1 MPTTTM
7 TTTAR
12 AIRRLRIITGI
23 DYILGHPARSRNE
36 GGLDANLH
44 RPRQLHR
51 SGDPEH
57 QGRPQAPRRRQEDAE
72 GHGRRAEAVLSDD
85 GRPRHRHGHG
95 GPERRDGRE
104 VHPHAL
110 RGRQRPH
117 DDDEGVHRG
126 GVPEADLDASV
137 TLPEY
142 RVKARNT
149 AESPE
154 NKIHDDAVARQYG
167 FRGGLVP
174 GVTVY
179 AYLTHPLVAAFGA
192 AWLER
197 GTADVRFVEPVL
209 DGEELTVAGTV
220 VGRDAKGVTATLV
233 ASTAAAGECA
243 TLTATLPAGSPVP
256 VNLALYPMA
265 PLPAERPA
273 ATRPHLD
280 GLAALGT
287 PVTTYDDARAG
298 EYLEKVGDALG
309 LYPGCRRPSAA
320 SSHATRSA
328 TQDLSGQRS
337 GVLAAV
343 HDGDAVDDHRHDPD
357 RILVRLIERGP
368 LGDGLR
374 VEHCDVRPVPR
385 PEEAPG
391 DETDGRRR
399 PARHFMD
406 RLGQRQQSQLAHVL
420 PQDPRERAIAA
431 RMRLALAGHPVRRDG
446 IPIRADQDHRR
457 AEQLSDVL
465 LRHRGDEDP
474 GRATVGDQEVTHGI
488 DPIERPAAG
497 DVAEGAALAFRPMGR
512 DGDADRVPRWNPSP
526 APEPVGGDVLPRTGS
541 HVRPAETGEHG
552 VHAALLNPRRQE
564 VAERVAGGRIRI
576 LITVDRH
583 PALPRRLDLGEQ
595 ARGAAPAV
603 RSRKLQVDD
612 LDVNPARFSDRDRL
626 AHGLEHASGLVA
638 DMRRV
643 RGSVPAQDVRQTH
656 HLLGPGEAPRRG
668 EQARRE
674 TERARRQRL
683 LEHPP
688 HH

>member
-1 MPTTTM
+1 M
-7 TTTAR
+7 TTATR
-12 AIRRLRIITGI
+12 AIRRPRVITGI
-23 DYILGHPARSRNE
+23 DYILGHPARPRNE
-36 GGLDANLH
+36 GGPHADLH
-44 RPRQLHR
+44 LPRQLQR

-57 QGRPQAPRRRQEDAE
+57 QGQPQAPRRRQEDAE
-72 GHGRRAEAVLSDD
+72 GHGRRGEAVLSDD

-104 VHPHAL
+104 VHSHAL

-179 AYLTHPLVAAFGA
+179 AYLTLPLVAAFGA

-197 GTADVRFVEPVL
+197 GTAAVRFVEPVL

-256 VNLALYPMA
+256 VNLALDPTA

-309 LYPGCRRPSAA
+309 LYRGARGFVHPGFFLDQGNRALDKNVTLSPWIHVGSVVRHLSGARVGETL
-320 SSHATRSA
+320 ATRGRVRSLFDKKGREFVEL
-328 TQDLSGQRS
+328 DLVIVTG
-337 GVLAAV
+337 
-343 HDGDAVDDHRHDPD
+343 
-357 RILVRLIERGP
+357 ERP
-368 LGDGLR
+368 
-374 VEHCDVRPVPR
+374 RPVAHILHTAVYQLGGPDM
-385 PEEAPG
+385 APQTPQVG
-391 DETDGRRR
+391 A
-399 PARHFMD
+399 PAKPD
-406 RLGQRQQSQLAHVL
+406 APAH
-420 PQDPRERAIAA
+420 PQ
-431 RMRLALAGHPVRRDG
+431 V
-446 IPIRADQDHRR
+446 
-457 AEQLSDVL
+457 
-465 LRHRGDEDP
+465 
-474 GRATVGDQEVTHGI
+474 
-488 DPIERPAAG
+488 
-497 DVAEGAALAFRPMGR
+497 
-512 DGDADRVPRWNPSP
+512 
-526 APEPVGGDVLPRTGS
+526 
-541 HVRPAETGEHG
+541 
-552 VHAALLNPRRQE
+552 
-564 VAERVAGGRIRI
+564 
-576 LITVDRH
+576 
-583 PALPRRLDLGEQ
+583 
-595 ARGAAPAV
+595 AAPA
-603 RSRKLQVDD
+603 KPDAPAPPQVAP
-612 LDVNPARFSDRDRL
+612 PAK
-626 AHGLEHASGLVA
+626 
-638 DMRRV
+638 
-643 RGSVPAQDVRQTH
+643 P
-656 HLLGPGEAPRRG
+656 
-668 EQARRE
+668 
-674 TERARRQRL
+674 
-683 LEHPP
+683 
-688 HH
+688 